1 MKVFAWMAAL
11 WLMVTMA
18 PMQAVAEVAYPGAKP
33 GKALAGVSE
42 DASVA
47 TLSNNLLSV
56 SFERRRNSL
65 RFGGMRVAGEA
76 ARAAEL
82 LRGGTELFS
91 ITLANG
97 KTLAASEMQ
106 AGAWSVLE
114 LPANPKAA
122 RESERVPGK
131 AVCAAFKAPDGSF
144 AVEWAA
150 VLRDGSH
157 YLRQELT
164 IKALRDTAFKMITP
178 LQCLF
183 AGGDEPKVSGNTTH
197 GTLVVNEL
205 LFAGLETPMSIM
217 RVGEKGGAAAAA
229 FDPQSWAPGAFQDVF
244 GSDVPA
250 ALVKK
255 YGEVETDGPV
265 AKYVKKAAGEVRFDK
280 DGACELRFLYR
291 SGNHKL
297 SILGVALCDASGAKI
312 LSQDVHPGFA
322 GDQHT
327 DNTYRVQVP
336 APGAYTLQYWVDAHE
351 PLTARGEVIFSL
363 PPSRSKAAA
372 AAAPA
377 KLVQGM
383 WERKA
388 KLAKGQSWQ
397 VSSVVGLF
405 APGQQRR
412 SFLAYSEREKAVPYR
427 VFVHYNDWYEVGIR
441 LHDNDN
447 PLQRTTDKIW
457 RDILAH
463 WERELFKKRKT
474 HIDAFVIDDGW
485 DDFNSLWEFHAG
497 FPNGFSGINRAAGK
511 MKAGIG
517 TWLGPVGGYGKS
529 KALRLAHWNK
539 KHPGNQI
546 SNFELSNREYF
557 NAFVARCRDMI
568 KKYDMRYFK
577 FDGISTSFHA
587 KGPAGLEDAEGIISV
602 VQALRRARADV
613 FINATVGT
621 WASPFWYH
629 YVDSVWRQENDFG
642 QAGNMGDAR
651 DKWITYR
658 DRLVYEVFV
667 QGAPLFPIN
676 SLMTHGTIITR
687 NGPPKVMSDAPQNC
701 VKEMR
706 AAFGCGSG
714 LQEVYVDAE
723 LMNRQNGRLW
733 DELAACINWIRRNED
748 VLADVHWVG
757 GNPWNG
763 SDGDIYGWAAW
774 NKDKCTLTLRNSS
787 ASPKTLRTTLRELF
801 DVPPSLRG
809 SITLRSSFADQRALP
824 VIGKAVD
831 VDETLELTIQPMEV
845 LVMEGACTHSKKETP
860 KPKKK

>member
-1 MKVFAWMAAL
+1 MKYFLGVVLAL
-11 WLMVTMA
+11 LMMSGA
-18 PMQAVAEVAYPGAKP
+18 QMSAGAELAFPGAKP
-33 GKALAGVSE
+33 GKAAVSATE
-42 DASVA
+42 EEA
-47 TLSNNLLSV
+47 TLSNALLSA
-56 SFERRRNSL
+56 
-65 RFGGMRVAGEA
+65 RFVRGQNGVRPGGMYA
-76 ARAAEL
+76 ADGSPL
-82 LRGGTELFS
+82 LAGGTELFS
-91 ITLANG
+91 ITLADG
-97 KTLAASEMQ
+97 RVIP
-106 AGAWSVLE
+106 AGAMKASAWSMVE

-122 RESERVPGK
+122 RASEQVPGK
-131 AVCAAFKAPDGSF
+131 ALRASFKAPDGGF
-144 AVEWAA
+144 AVEWVA
-150 VLRDGSH
+150 VLRDDSH
-157 YLRQELT
+157 YIRQELT
-164 IKALRDTAFKMITP
+164 IKALRDTAFKMLTP
-178 LQCLF
+178 LQCKF
-183 AGGDEPKVSGNTTH
+183 VTGGEPEISGNTTH
-197 GTLVVNEL
+197 GTLVINEK
-205 LFAGLETPMSIM
+205 LFAGLETPMSLM
-217 RVGEKGGAAAAA
+217 RVGEKGAADSAA
-229 FDPQSWAPGAFQDVF
+229 FDPKSWAPGAFQDVF
-244 GSDVPA
+244 GSDVPPTF
-250 ALVKK
+250 VKK
-255 YGEVETDGPV
+255 YGEVESDGPV

-280 DGACELRFLYR
+280 AGACELRFLYR

-297 SILGVALCDASGAKI
+297 SILGVTLCDSQGAKI

-322 GDQHT
+322 GDKHT
-327 DNTYRVQVP
+327 DNVYRVQVP
-336 APGAYTLQYWVDAHE
+336 APGTYTLQYWVDTHE
-351 PLTARGEVIFSL
+351 TVTSTGSVELSL
-363 PPSRSKAAA
+363 PPAQLKAAVSGAEA
-372 AAAPA
+372 A
-377 KLVQGM
+377 LVQGC
-383 WERKA
+383 WERKTT
-388 KLAKGQSWQ
+388 LAKGQSWQ

-412 SFLAYSEREKAVPYR
+412 SFLVYSEREKAVPYR

-441 LHDNDN
+441 LHDNDD

-457 RDILAH
+457 RDILAN

-474 HIDAFVIDDGW
+474 YIDAFVIDDGW

-497 FPNGFSGINRAAGK
+497 FPNGFSAINRAAGK

-529 KALRLAHWNK
+529 KGLRLAHWNK
-539 KHPGNQI
+539 KHPGNRI

-557 NAFVARCRDMI
+557 NAFVGRCRDMI

-642 QAGNMGDAR
+642 QVGNMGDAR
-651 DKWITYR
+651 DKWISYR

-687 NGPPKVMSDAPQNC
+687 NGPPKVMSADPQNC

-723 LMNRQNGRLW
+723 LMNRQDGRLW
-733 DELAACINWIRRNED
+733 DELAACIAWIRRNED

-787 ASPKTLRTTLRELF
+787 AAPKAMRTTLRELF

-809 SITLRSSFADQRALP
+809 AITLRSSFADQRALP
-824 VIGKAVD
+824 VTGKAVD
-831 VDETLELTIQPMEV
+831 IDEPLELALEPMEV
-845 LVMEGACTHSKKETP
+845 LVMEGTCSHSRKKP
-860 KPKKK
+860 AKSKNK